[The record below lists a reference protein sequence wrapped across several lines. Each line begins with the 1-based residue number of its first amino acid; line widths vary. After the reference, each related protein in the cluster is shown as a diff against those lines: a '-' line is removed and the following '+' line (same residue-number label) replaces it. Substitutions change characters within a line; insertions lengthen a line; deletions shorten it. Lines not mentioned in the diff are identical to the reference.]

1 MNPMGL
7 LMALMEPEAGMED
20 EFDDWYDLEHI
31 PHMSG
36 VAGILSAHR
45 FVAVEGWP
53 RYAALYDLDSVGV
66 LTSAA
71 YRAVTGRSFSPWSR
85 RVLQRVRGW
94 RRLTFEQREPGRSL
108 LHTSAGAIG
117 VLFLDEPSRADAV
130 AKSLRGRPELLQV
143 RTYGPAAAE
152 GPSAV
157 VWEAGSLAALGAM
170 DQTGAAAHGSVWS
183 ARLAPY
189 SRRDPTVAF
198 ARLEAEQSP

>member
-7 LMALMEPEAGMED
+7 LMALMEPEAGMQD

-36 VAGILSAHR
+36 VPGIVSAHR

-53 RYAALYDLDSVGV
+53 RYAALYDLDSVAV

-71 YRAVTGRSFSPWSR
+71 YRSVTGRSFSPWSR
-85 RVLQRVRGW
+85 RILQRVRGW
-94 RRLTFEQREPGRSL
+94 RRLAFEQREPGRSS
-108 LHTSAGAIG
+108 LHPAAGAVG
-117 VLFLDEPSRADAV
+117 VLLLDEPSRADAV

-143 RTYGPAAAE
+143 RTYRPATAE
-152 GPSAV
+152 VPSAV
-157 VWEAGSLAALGAM
+157 VWESGSLAALGGV
-170 DQTGAAAHGSVWS
+170 DPTGAAGHGTVWS
-183 ARLAPY
+183 ARLARY
-189 SRRDPTVAF
+189 SRRDPAAAF

>member
-7 LMALMEPEAGMED
+7 LMALMEPEAGMQD

-31 PHMSG
+31 PDMSG
-36 VAGILSAHR
+36 VEGILSAQR

-53 RYAALYDLDSVGV
+53 RYAALYDLDSVEV

-85 RVLQRVRGW
+85 RILERVRGW
-94 RRLTFEQREPGRSL
+94 RRLTFEQREPGRGP
-108 LHTSAGAIG
+108 LHPAAGALG

-130 AKSLRGRPELLQV
+130 AKSLRGRHELLQV
-143 RTYGPAAAE
+143 RAYGPAAPE

-157 VWEAGSLAALGAM
+157 VWEAGSLAALGAI
-170 DQTGAAAHGSVWS
+170 DQSGAAARGSVWW
-183 ARLAPY
+183 ARLARY
-189 SRRDPTVAF
+189 SRRDPAAAF
-198 ARLEAEQSP
+198 

>member
-7 LMALMEPEAGMED
+7 LMALMEPEAGTQD

-36 VAGILSAHR
+36 VAGILTAER

-85 RVLQRVRGW
+85 RILQRVRGW
-94 RRLTFEQREPGRSL
+94 RRLTFEQREPGRSP
-108 LHTSAGAIG
+108 LHPAAGA
-117 VLFLDEPSRADAV
+117 SRSCSSMSHPALGRWRSRCAAGLSCCRCV
-130 AKSLRGRPELLQV
+130 PTGRRSPMGRRQSSGRP
-143 RTYGPAAAE
+143 AA
-152 GPSAV
+152 
-157 VWEAGSLAALGAM
+157 W
-170 DQTGAAAHGSVWS
+170 Q
-183 ARLAPY
+183 R
-189 SRRDPTVAF
+189 
-198 ARLEAEQSP
+198 

>member
-7 LMALMEPEAGMED
+7 LMALMEPEAGTQD

-36 VAGILSAHR
+36 VAGILRAQR

-66 LTSAA
+66 LTSAP

-85 RVLQRVRGW
+85 RILQRVRGW
-94 RRLTFEQREPGRSL
+94 RRLTFEQRAPGRSP
-108 LHTSAGAIG
+108 LHPAAGAIG
-117 VLFLDEPSRADAV
+117 VLFLNEASRADEV
-130 AKSLRGRPELLQV
+130 AKSLHGRPELLQV
-143 RTYGPAAAE
+143 RTYGPAAAD
-152 GPSAV
+152 GPAAV
-157 VWEAGSLAALGAM
+157 VWEAGSLAALGGI
-170 DQTGAAAHGSVWS
+170 DQTGAAARGSVWS
-183 ARLAPY
+183 ARLALY
-189 SRRDPTVAF
+189 SRRDPAAAF

>member
-7 LMALMEPEAGMED
+7 LMALMEPEAGMQD

-36 VAGILSAHR
+36 VAGILSAQR

-66 LTSAA
+66 LTSVA
-71 YRAVTGRSFSPWSR
+71 YRAVTGRSFSPWSQR
-85 RVLQRVRGW
+85 ILQRVRGW
-94 RRLTFEQREPGRSL
+94 RRFTFEQRQPGRSP
-108 LHTSAGAIG
+108 LHPAAGAVG
-117 VLFLDEPSRADAV
+117 VLLLDEASRAEAV

-143 RTYGPAAAE
+143 RTYGPATAE

-157 VWEAGSLAALGAM
+157 VWESGSLAALGGI
-170 DQTGAAAHGSVWS
+170 DPTGGAAHGSVWS
-183 ARLAPY
+183 ARLATY
-189 SRRDPTVAF
+189 SRRDPAAAF